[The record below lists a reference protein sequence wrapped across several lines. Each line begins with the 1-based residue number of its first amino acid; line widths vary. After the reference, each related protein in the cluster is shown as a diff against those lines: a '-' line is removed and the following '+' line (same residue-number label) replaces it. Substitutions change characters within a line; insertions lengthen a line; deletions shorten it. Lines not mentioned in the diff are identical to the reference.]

1 MPANT
6 QPIFSAL
13 GSIQWGAT
21 ILTAANTA
29 KDGTG
34 TVTTIA
40 TGNNA
45 GNNAGNFVQRLLVRA
60 LGTNT
65 ATVLR
70 VFINNGGVNTTAA
83 NNSLI
88 GEMTLPGTSL
98 TEVAAQSDYVLPL
111 NFVLP
116 AGFKINVTLGTAV
129 AAGYQVSMIGGQY

>member
-13 GSIQWGAT
+13 GSIQWGSAAV
-21 ILTAANTA
+21 TAANTA

-45 GNNAGNFVQRLLVRA
+45 GNNAGNFVQRLLART
-60 LGTNT
+60 LGTNV

-83 NNSLI
+83 NNTLI
-88 GEMTLPGTSL
+88 GELTLPGSTLS
-98 TEVAAQSDYVLPL
+98 EISAQPDFVLPL

-116 AGFKINVTLGTAV
+116 AGYKINVTLGTAV
-129 AAGYQVSMIGGQY
+129 AAGYQVSVIGGQY